1 VTLVATQNSQSALS
15 SGVEAG
21 ERVVVDGV
29 DSLREGAKVRVV
41 SDALPGESSDE
52 VADQTDSDAGNQT
65 SSDAENPAGGDGSAS

>member
-41 SDALPGESSDE
+41 SDALPGESTDE
-52 VADQTDSDAGNQT
+52 VNDAASASADGDDGN
-65 SSDAENPAGGDGSAS
+65 DGENRGENGSAS